1 MKSIY
6 SARFRSLLRS
16 FGMAA
21 AAIVFLNACSV
32 LVGHVMP
39 EEEKSPKVPFT
50 DVTLISPE
58 WKHLDIPGRARNSE
72 DIPDAAWQ
80 SSVSAAVISL
90 NSACRQNSDEAVDL
104 KEVTQ
109 VLLSQWDHLT
119 VLSETPKKVSG
130 FPALETEAEGRYLD
144 RNRKFKTVVVKTSTC
159 VYDLVYLSP
168 VKTFEQELSIFERF
182 RDSLNL
188 K

>member
-6 SARFRSLLRS
+6 FTPFRSIVTS
-16 FGMAA
+16 V
-21 AAIVFLNACSV
+21 AAIVFLNNCSV
-32 LVGHVMP
+32 LVGQVKP
-39 EEEKSPKVPFT
+39 VEEKAPRVPYTEVNVISPK
-50 DVTLISPE
+50 
-58 WKHLDIPGRARNSE
+58 WRRLDIQGRKNAE

-80 SSVSAAVISL
+80 SSSTAAVISL
-90 NSACRQNSDEAVDL
+90 NSACRQNPDEHIDL

-109 VLLSQWDHLT
+109 ILLSQWDKLT
-119 VLSETPKKVSG
+119 VMKESETVISG
-130 FPALETEAEGRYLD
+130 FPALETEAIGKYLG
-144 RNRKFKTVVVKTSTC
+144 RNRKFKTTVVKTATC

-168 VKTFEQELSIFERF
+168 VKTFPEEVSIFDQF